1 MAVLADYDIER
12 VYCNGAIRDS
22 HTFANLLNGVN
33 AEGANVIVPLDL
45 DQSDHPGRRAPGYR

>member
-1 MAVLADYDIER
+1 MLADYDIER
-12 VYCNGAIRDS
+12 AYCNGAIRDS